1 MNKDVDDRSPTA
13 KSFSKVSEIM
23 AISMMM
29 IVPGLIGYL
38 IDQKVGTRVVFTLL
52 GLLFG
57 MTGAIYQL
65 IALVTPPKKNNDET
79 TE

>member
-1 MNKDVDDRSPTA
+1 
-13 KSFSKVSEIM
+13 
-23 AISMMM
+23 MM